1 MKYLKYGMLIS
12 FMTVSNG
19 LQLQFSRRDWMKKAS
34 ATSSLAFLTSTCVTP
49 FRARAEED
57 ANEYKNPD
65 MPIAPEERSGLVVL
79 RVAEVAQFQEKII
92 RAVLNGDID
101 TIISPQQIVFGTQIL
116 LRNSN
121 IAGNMKLMID
131 DEIMPSKKDQARQKA
146 ANVMNILQNI
156 NITASKVQR
165 PFEKEEL
172 EEIADMYRDVRVNL
186 NLLYEYLPQAGK
198 DKYYGYFVK
207 VNCNPFSVYLPYV
220 CFVHFCLILPLLW
233 CNRLLNTR
241 KRLPKEFTI
250 LNLMEF

>member
-1 MKYLKYGMLIS
+1 MKYLKYVVSFSLITIS
-12 FMTVSNG
+12 TSI
-19 LQLQFSRRDWMKKAS
+19 QLQCNRRTWINKAIV
-34 ATSSLAFLTSTCVTP
+34 SSSSAFLTSTYGTP
-49 FRARAEED
+49 FRVWAEED
-57 ANEYKNPD
+57 TNEYKNPD
-65 MPIAPEERSGLVVL
+65 MPVAPEERSGLVVL

-101 TIISPQQIVFGTQIL
+101 TVISPQQIMFGTQIL

-131 DEIMPSKKDQARQKA
+131 DEIMPSKKDKAREKA

-172 EEIADMYRDVRVNL
+172 EQIADMYRDVRVNL
-186 NLLYEYLPQAGK
+186 NLLYEYLPKAGK

-207 VNCNPFSVYLPYV
+207 VRYNHSSFSLAVHISFSHSCSLPFYDMIG
-220 CFVHFCLILPLLW
+220 HRI
-233 CNRLLNTR
+233 R
-241 KRLPKEFTI
+241 KKDC
-250 LNLMEF
+250 

>member
-1 MKYLKYGMLIS
+1 M
-12 FMTVSNG
+12 N
-19 LQLQFSRRDWMKKAS
+19 KAIV
-34 ATSSLAFLTSTCVTP
+34 ASSSAFLTSLTP
-49 FRARAEED
+49 FRVWAEED
-57 ANEYKNPD
+57 TNEYRNPD
-65 MPIAPEERSGLVVL
+65 MPVAPEERSGLVVL

-101 TIISPQQIVFGTQIL
+101 TVISPQQIMFGTQIL

-131 DEIMPSKKDQARQKA
+131 DEIMPMKKDKAREKA

-172 EEIADMYRDVRVNL
+172 EQIADMYRDVRVNL
-186 NLLYEYLPQAGK
+186 NSLYEYLPKAGK

-207 VNCNPFSVYLPYV
+207 VVQSLH
-220 CFVHFCLILPLLW
+220 FVFGISYKAFLTLFLSFYDMIGHRIRKKDCGGCLQS
-233 CNRLLNTR
+233 
-241 KRLPKEFTI
+241 
-250 LNLMEF
+250 